1 VEIPGLRRTYLW
13 MVAMAAHPRAR
24 VVLFCVSVAEAFIFP
39 IPKEVMMVPMVAA
52 QPAIWWRVA
61 LLATIGSAIGGA
73 IGWFIGW
80 ALYETVAAQI
90 IALYGFADAEARFRE
105 VYADH
110 GWLVVLVA
118 AVTPIPDKVLTIVS
132 GMVAMS
138 LPLFVVVYF
147 VARAIRHFTV
157 AYIAARFGPP
167 LLVAIERR
175 LALVAGGALALLV
188 GGFLILSLL

>member
-1 VEIPGLRRTYLW
+1 MEIPGLRRTYHW

-24 VVLFCVSVAEAFIFP
+24 AVLFGVSVAEAFIFP

-80 ALYETVAAQI
+80 ALYETVAAHI
-90 IALYGFADAEARFRE
+90 IALYGFEEAEARFRE
-105 VYADH
+105 VYAEH
-110 GWLVVLVA
+110 GWLVVLIA
-118 AVTPIPDKVLTIVS
+118 AVTPIPDKVLTIAS
-132 GMVAMS
+132 GMVAM
-138 LPLFVVVYF
+138 PLASFVVVYF
-147 VARAIRHFTV
+147 FARAIRHFAV

-167 LLVAIERR
+167 LLAVIERR
-175 LALVAGGALALLV
+175 LSLVAGGAVALLA
-188 GGFLILSLL
+188 GGFLILPLL